1 MKGCFLDI
9 RKSSI
14 YTCVVLMVIN
24 IVKIVGAK
32 LTIFPM
38 SKTFLEELGNFQL
51 PAI

>member
-1 MKGCFLDI
+1 MKDCFLDI

-14 YTCVVLMVIN
+14 YACVVLMVTN

-32 LTIFPM
+32 LAIFPM
-38 SKTFLEELGNFQL
+38 SETFLEELGNFQL